1 MSVAD
6 TLPGLVD
13 SIKAASAIL
22 PEDLT
27 YKIPEN
33 GISLLDT
40 KNEIFLS
47 YLQTLALRNL
57 EVIRSVRSVLAAN
70 NDSSDKEKKTAEP
83 THMSKRLQ
91 EQMVQDLVRHRVYL
105 EKGVRPLEERLR
117 YQIDKVVRAA
127 DEEDRRANP
136 GEKTKGTT
144 ADNESDVEADSKPDA
159 AAVDELAYR
168 PNPASFARPA
178 AAAQESTSRNTD
190 GVYRPPRITAT
201 AMPTTE
207 RREKRERPL
216 RSATMDEFIASEHS
230 TAPSAQ
236 PSIGSTIVDGGRRDK
251 SAKEREREAERREY
265 EETHLMRL
273 PKEGK
278 KEVGKRKARDR
289 GMFGG
294 EEWRGIG
301 EGVDRI
307 ERLTKGKGRGSALDR
322 SRKRKNEDGQRGS
335 GVLDGGEF
343 ERRRKKIM
351 RRL

>member
-1 MSVAD
+1 MSVID
-6 TLPGLVD
+6 TLPSLVE
-13 SIKAASAIL
+13 SIKSASATL

-33 GISLLDT
+33 GISLLDA

-57 EVIRSVRSVLAAN
+57 EVIRSVRHVLAKN
-70 NDSSDKEKKTAEP
+70 NGGSSKKDAEAG
-83 THMSKRLQ
+83 TSAESKRLQ
-91 EQMVQDLVRHRVYL
+91 EQMVKDLVRHRVYL

-127 DEEDRRANP
+127 EDEDRRSGP
-136 GEKTKGTT
+136 VEKTPTGDQDSGAENK
-144 ADNESDVEADSKPDA
+144 ADADADVN
-159 AAVDELAYR
+159 ELAYR

-178 AAAQESTSRNTD
+178 AMAQEQRARADD

-201 AMPTTE
+201 AMPSVE
-207 RREKRERPL
+207 RKEKRDGRPQ
-216 RSATMDEFIASEHS
+216 RSATMDEFIAAEHS
-230 TAPSAQ
+230 SAPSAM

-251 SAKEREREAERREY
+251 SAKEREKEAERREY

-278 KEVGKRKARDR
+278 KEIGKRNARDR

-307 ERLTKGKGRGSALDR
+307 ERLTKGKGRQGALEK

-335 GVLDGGEF
+335 GVQDAGGEF
-343 ERRRKKIM
+343 ERRKKKIM

>member
-13 SIKAASAIL
+13 SIKSASATL
-22 PEDLT
+22 PEDLK
-27 YKIPEN
+27 YAIPEN

-57 EVIRSVRSVLAAN
+57 EVIRSVRSIVTAN
-70 NDSSDKEKKTAEP
+70 SHSSDKEAKAEP

-127 DEEDRRANP
+127 EDEDRRGNP
-136 GEKTKGTT
+136 DQKTKTT
-144 ADNESDVEADSKPDA
+144 AVANDSEDEGENKA
-159 AAVDELAYR
+159 APNVDELAYR

-178 AAAQESTSRNTD
+178 AAAQESRSRSTD

-207 RREKRERPL
+207 RREKREARPL
-216 RSATMDEFIASEHS
+216 RSATMDEFIAAEHS
-230 TAPSAQ
+230 AAPSAL

-335 GVLDGGEF
+335 GVQDGGEF

>member
-1 MSVAD
+1 MSVVD
-6 TLPGLVD
+6 TLPSLVD
-13 SIKAASAIL
+13 SIKSASATL

-57 EVIRSVRSVLAAN
+57 EVIRSVRHILGSRN
-70 NDSSDKEKKTAEP
+70 GDKNKKSSEAGSTE
-83 THMSKRLQ
+83 SKRLQ
-91 EQMVQDLVRHRVYL
+91 EQMVKDLVRHRVYL

-127 DEEDRRANP
+127 DDEERRSAP
-136 GEKTKGTT
+136 AEKSATT
-144 ADNESDVEADSKPDA
+144 PADQDSDAEDA
-159 AAVDELAYR
+159 GDTDVNELAYR

-178 AAAQESTSRNTD
+178 AVAQDQRRADDS

-201 AMPTTE
+201 AMPSTE
-207 RREKRERPL
+207 RREKRDGRPQ

-230 TAPSAQ
+230 SAPSAM

-251 SAKEREREAERREY
+251 SAKEREKEAERREY

-278 KEVGKRKARDR
+278 KEIGKRNARDR

-307 ERLTKGKGRGSALDR
+307 ERLTKGKGRQGALEK

-335 GVLDGGEF
+335 GVQDAGGEF
-343 ERRRKKIM
+343 ERRKKKIM

>member
-6 TLPGLVD
+6 TIPGLVD
-13 SIKAASAIL
+13 SIKSASATL

-33 GISLLDT
+33 GISLLDA

-70 NDSSDKEKKTAEP
+70 NGGSDKEKKAEP

-127 DEEDRRANP
+127 EDEDRRAGP
-136 GEKTKGTT
+136 AEKATT
-144 ADNESDVEADSKPDA
+144 AADSDA
-159 AAVDELAYR
+159 AGDSKADANVDELAYR

-178 AAAQESTSRNTD
+178 AMAQESRARDND

-201 AMPTTE
+201 AMPNPAE
-207 RREKRERPL
+207 RREKRDGRPQ
-216 RSATMDEFIASEHS
+216 RSATMDEFIAAEHS

-251 SAKEREREAERREY
+251 SAKEREKEAERREY

-278 KEVGKRKARDR
+278 KEIGKRNARDR

-307 ERLTKGKGRGSALDR
+307 ERLTKGKGRGSALDK

-335 GVLDGGEF
+335 GVQDGGEF
-343 ERRRKKIM
+343 ERRKKKIM